1 MSYLKQST
9 YFMRRFMLPILITC
23 GFVLNMFSFFVMK
36 RIRGS
41 STAKYMSF
49 LGLVDSGVLLLGG
62 VNLWL
67 HSVNYN
73 SLPMA
78 SVIGCKLVPFMFY
91 SLADYSVMIIVIMT
105 CERFYAVWRPLQAN
119 QSNKKR
125 MFRFNLTVSALLCML
140 VNSHFVF
147 THNLVEQIDEQDQM
161 VRNNYNNNNDHTV
174 KSNSNKSSF
183 IYIENN
189 NDSFGIVNYNKQ
201 QFNQNKICV
210 YVAWIEFYENFWI
223 YIDASIYSFIPF
235 ILITLFN
242 VLIISLLNKADAKSV
257 GLREQK
263 ILNESDRLN
272 YSLRGRKKSNQ
283 VPYQVE
289 LSNFEAG
296 ESSFKD
302 SKVNIFQV

>member
-1 MSYLKQST
+1 
-9 YFMRRFMLPILITC
+9 
-23 GFVLNMFSFFVMK
+23 
-36 RIRGS
+36 
-41 STAKYMSF
+41 
-49 LGLVDSGVLLLGG
+49 
-62 VNLWL
+62 
-67 HSVNYN
+67 
-73 SLPMA
+73 
-78 SVIGCKLVPFMFY
+78 
-91 SLADYSVMIIVIMT
+91 
-105 CERFYAVWRPLQAN
+105 
-119 QSNKKR
+119 
-125 MFRFNLTVSALLCML
+125 
-140 VNSHFVF
+140 VF